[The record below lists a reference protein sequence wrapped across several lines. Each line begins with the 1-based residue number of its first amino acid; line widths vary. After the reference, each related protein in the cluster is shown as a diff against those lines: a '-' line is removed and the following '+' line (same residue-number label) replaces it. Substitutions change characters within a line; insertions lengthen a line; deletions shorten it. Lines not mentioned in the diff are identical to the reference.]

1 MNDSLIIRGR
11 LHAPYFIFVRGEG
24 IYSDADLLHLFG
36 LSAYR
41 STSHPAKSPRRL
53 ERHAILADD
62 GLWTMIAD
70 DWYYTLWHMP
80 STRPALQTLG
90 QSCDV
95 FACSVGDCDHS
106 FDFVYYRGGRLVR
119 RYVVEDPDF
128 RGGHVV
134 ENTGEP
140 LPGEVAAFGGSDEM
154 GIVLG
159 IASSLGIRTD
169 YAEGDLR
176 VYAPLAEPS
185 TATARG
191 GTR

>member
-1 MNDSLIIRGR
+1 MSESLIIRGR

-24 IYSDADLLHLFG
+24 RYSDADLLRLFG
-36 LSAYR
+36 LSTYR
-41 STSHPAKSPRRL
+41 PTKLPRRL

-62 GLWTMIAD
+62 GSWVMVAD

-80 STRPALQTLG
+80 STRPALQALG
-90 QSCDV
+90 QTCDV

-106 FDFVYYRGGRLVR
+106 FDFVYYRGGSLVR

-128 RGGHVV
+128 RGGRVV
-134 ENTGEP
+134 EDTGEP
-140 LPGEVAAFGGSDEM
+140 LPGEAAAFAESDEM

-159 IASSLGIRTD
+159 VAASLGIRTD

-176 VYAPLAEPS
+176 VYVPLAEPS
-185 TATARG
+185 AAADRG
-191 GTR
+191 GIS